1 MKTDGEFEIYIH
13 IPFCVRKCRYCDFLS
28 FPASDDVIDKYV
40 DALLKE
46 IRSKSIKGAEVSTVF
61 IGGGTPSILTPEH
74 IGDIMWELKSSFR
87 LKENAEVTIE
97 ANPGTINEDKADA
110 YIRNGINRVSIG
122 LQSSQDVELQKLGR
136 IHSWQDFL
144 DSYNILRNA
153 GIKNINVDIMSG
165 LPLQSA
171 YHYEETLSEVCELQP
186 EHISAYSLIIEENT
200 PFYGMYN
207 DKDGKLKNELPDE
220 EEERKQYYLT
230 KSKLSQ
236 YGYKRYEISNYAKEG
251 YECRHNTGYWKRTP
265 YLGFGIG
272 AASLY
277 NEIRFNNIKDIE
289 CYISNSNRKD
299 FITENIQQLTVKERM
314 EEYMFLGMRM
324 AEGISKSKFRQI
336 FGKDI
341 EEVYGD
347 VIAKY
352 EGYGMV
358 KNAGG
363 RVLLTDKGIDVSN
376 VIFSEFLQ

>member
-1 MKTDGEFEIYIH
+1 MKTDGKFEIYIH

-46 IRSKSIKGAEVSTVF
+46 IWSKSIKGAEVSTVF

-220 EEERKQYYLT
+220 QEERKQYYLT

-289 CYISNSNRKD
+289 CYISNSKRKD

-324 AEGISKSKFRQI
+324 AEGVSKSKFRQI

-341 EEVYGD
+341 EEVYGE

-358 KNAGG
+358 KNSGG

>member
-324 AEGISKSKFRQI
+324 AEGVSKSKFRQI

-341 EEVYGD
+341 EEVYGE

>member
-299 FITENIQQLTVKERM
+299 FITENIQQLTVKEQM

>member
-28 FPASDDVIDKYV
+28 FPASDDVMDKYV

-61 IGGGTPSILTPEH
+61 IGGGTPSILMPEH

-87 LKENAEVTIE
+87 LKGNAEVTIE

-165 LPLQSA
+165 LPLQSS

-299 FITENIQQLTVKERM
+299 FITENIQQLTVKEQM

-324 AEGISKSKFRQI
+324 AEGVSKSKFRQI

>member
-87 LKENAEVTIE
+87 LKANAEVTIE

-122 LQSSQDVELQKLGR
+122 LQSSQDIELQKLGR

-165 LPLQSA
+165 LPLQSS

-324 AEGISKSKFRQI
+324 AEGVSKSKFRQI